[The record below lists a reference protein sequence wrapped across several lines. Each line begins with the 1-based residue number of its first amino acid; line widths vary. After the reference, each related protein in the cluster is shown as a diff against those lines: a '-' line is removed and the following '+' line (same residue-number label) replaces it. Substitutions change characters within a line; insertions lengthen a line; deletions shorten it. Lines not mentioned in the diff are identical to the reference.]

1 MAKLPAKKKP
11 KNMTEGKTGE
21 AAKTQKPIRIPTV
34 KKDAPSKPA
43 PQIVTKPSPSI
54 AKAGITPKGMT
65 QGKLDPKRVIKE
77 PRTKDD
83 TAAAPK
89 RVIKEPRTKDDTAA
103 RVIKEPRTKD
113 DKATAPKRVIKEP
126 RTKDDK
132 ATATATA
139 SKGKKLSRFGAAFAA
154 ARKSGKKE
162 FTYRGKK
169 YNTKVK

>member
-54 AKAGITPKGMT
+54 AKAGSRTITPKGMT

-83 TAAAPK
+83 TA
-89 RVIKEPRTKDDTAA
+89 
-103 RVIKEPRTKD
+103 
-113 DKATAPKRVIKEP
+113 
-126 RTKDDK
+126 
-132 ATATATA
+132 TATA
-139 SKGKKLSRFGAAFAA
+139 SKGKKLSGFGTAFAA

-162 FTYRGKK
+162 FTYRGKR

>member
-54 AKAGITPKGMT
+54 AKAGSRTVTPKGMT

-77 PRTKDD
+77 SRTKDD
-83 TAAAPK
+83 TA
-89 RVIKEPRTKDDTAA
+89 TAA
-103 RVIKEPRTKD
+103 TP
-113 DKATAPKRVIKEP
+113 
-126 RTKDDK
+126 
-132 ATATATA
+132 
-139 SKGKKLSRFGAAFAA
+139 KGKKLSGFGTAFAA
-154 ARKSGKKE
+154 ARKAGKKE
-162 FTYRGKK
+162 FTYRGKR

>member
-11 KNMTEGKTGE
+11 KNMTEGKIGE
-21 AAKTQKPIRIPTV
+21 AAKTQKPIRIPTI

-54 AKAGITPKGMT
+54 AKAGSRTVTPKGMT

-83 TAAAPK
+83 TATAAP
-89 RVIKEPRTKDDTAA
+89 
-103 RVIKEPRTKD
+103 
-113 DKATAPKRVIKEP
+113 
-126 RTKDDK
+126 
-132 ATATATA
+132 A
-139 SKGKKLSRFGAAFAA
+139 SKGKKLSGFGAAFAA

>member
-1 MAKLPAKKKP
+1 MARIPAKKP
-11 KNMTEGKTGE
+11 KNMTEGKIGE
-21 AAKTQKPIRIPTV
+21 AAKTQKPIRIPTI
-34 KKDAPSKPA
+34 KKDAPSKLD

-54 AKAGITPKGMT
+54 AKAGSRTITPKGMT

-83 TAAAPK
+83 K
-89 RVIKEPRTKDDTAA
+89 
-103 RVIKEPRTKD
+103 
-113 DKATAPKRVIKEP
+113 
-126 RTKDDK
+126 
-132 ATATATA
+132 ATATA

-162 FTYRGKK
+162 FTYRGKR

>member
-54 AKAGITPKGMT
+54 AKAGSRTITPKGMT

-77 PRTKDD
+77 PRTKND
-83 TAAAPK
+83 
-89 RVIKEPRTKDDTAA
+89 
-103 RVIKEPRTKD
+103 
-113 DKATAPKRVIKEP
+113 
-126 RTKDDK
+126 
-132 ATATATA
+132 TATATA
-139 SKGKKLSRFGAAFAA
+139 SKSKKLSRFGAAFAA
-154 ARKSGKKE
+154 ARKSGKK
-162 FTYRGKK
+162 
-169 YNTKVK
+169 